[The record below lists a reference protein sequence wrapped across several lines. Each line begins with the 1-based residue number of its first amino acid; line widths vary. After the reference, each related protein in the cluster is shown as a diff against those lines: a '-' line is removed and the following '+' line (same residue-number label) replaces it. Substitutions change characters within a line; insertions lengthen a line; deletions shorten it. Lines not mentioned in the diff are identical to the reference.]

1 MEDYTDQPPPA
12 YSATATRPGT
22 GASNFRHK
30 HRYALQDKSGSDWV
44 SFKVKSRAADPKH
57 TPLVFGGDIIEGE
70 VQLNL
75 AKTETLKDLT
85 ITVCVSLKLVPCPL
99 MAQLRLSALTLVS
112 LPFFFL
118 H

>member
-12 YSATATRPGT
+12 YSPTATRPGT

-75 AKTETLKDLT
+75 AKAETLKDLT
-85 ITVCVSLKLVPCPL
+85 ITVCASLKLVPCPL